1 MEKDCKDCKKAI
13 PHGDS
18 GHEWECTA
26 KEYDL
31 NNKTCFEPR
40 GSEALDEVLMNQ
52 TEQPFVSFF
61 VHEADMNRVDTEN
74 ERLHD
79 THKNVIRTICQT
91 FIGLILIFVVAYTV
105 RTALWQKTVLEL
117 KDAIVQTNE
126 RVVELARLYRE
137 SVEVNHAE
145 EADTP

>member
-1 MEKDCKDCKKAI
+1 MKDCKDCKKAI
-13 PHGDS
+13 PHGDN

-26 KEYDL
+26 DEYDIEG
-31 NNKTCFEPR
+31 KTCFEPR
-40 GSEALDEVLMNQ
+40 NESLDEVIGNQ
-52 TEQPFVSFF
+52 DEQPVVSFF

-79 THKNVIRTICQT
+79 THKSVIRTICQT

-105 RTALWQKTVLEL
+105 RTALWQRTVLDL

-126 RVVELARLYRE
+126 RVVELVRMYN

-145 EADTP
+145 KADTP

>member
-1 MEKDCKDCKKAI
+1 MKLKCFDCNKAKI
-13 PHGDS
+13 INE
-18 GHEWECTA
+18 HEFECPDD
-26 KEYDL
+26 ECDV
-31 NNKTCFEPR
+31 KTFSHFEPR
-40 GSEALDEVLMNQ
+40 SESLDEIISNQ
-52 TEQPFVSFF
+52 DQQPVVSFF

-79 THKNVIRTICQT
+79 THKSVTRTICRT
-91 FIGLILIFVVAYTV
+91 FIGLILIFVIAYTV
-105 RTALWQKTVLEL
+105 RTALWQRTVLEL

-126 RVVELARLYRE
+126 RVVELARMYRN

>member
-1 MEKDCKDCKKAI
+1 MEKDCKDCKKAV
-13 PHGDS
+13 PHGSS

-26 KEYDL
+26 DEYDIEG
-31 NNKTCFEPR
+31 KTCFEPR
-40 GSEALDEVLMNQ
+40 NESLDEVISNQ
-52 TEQPFVSFF
+52 DEQPVVSFF

-79 THKNVIRTICQT
+79 THKSVVRTICQT

-105 RTALWQKTVLEL
+105 RTALWQRTVLEL

-126 RVVELARLYRE
+126 RVVELAKMYCD

-145 EADTP
+145 KADTP

>member
-13 PHGDS
+13 PNGDS
-18 GHEWECTA
+18 GHEWKCTA
-26 KEYDL
+26 DEYDIEG
-31 NNKTCFEPR
+31 KTCFEPR
-40 GSEALDEVLMNQ
+40 SESLDEVISNQ
-52 TEQPFVSFF
+52 DQQPVVSFI

-79 THKNVIRTICQT
+79 THKSVIRTICQT
-91 FIGLILIFVVAYTV
+91 FIGLILIFVVAYTL
-105 RTALWQKTVLEL
+105 RTALWQRTVLEL

-126 RVVELARLYRE
+126 RVVELAKMFRE

-145 EADTP
+145 KANTP